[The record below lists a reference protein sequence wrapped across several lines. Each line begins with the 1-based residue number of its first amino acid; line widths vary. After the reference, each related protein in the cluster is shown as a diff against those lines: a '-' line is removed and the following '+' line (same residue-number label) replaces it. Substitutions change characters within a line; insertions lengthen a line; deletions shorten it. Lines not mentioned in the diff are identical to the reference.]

1 MWYLMHEN
9 NQQHY
14 VEEGSDRI
22 VRVIDP
28 TTNEETLRV
37 TFTPQDNGRVL
48 MKTKYPLT
56 YMYADKKM
64 SAPKDA
70 YYYFSQNREVV
81 LLSDSA
87 ETPRI
92 TVRMV
97 KLDPQD
103 WPTTPPPEDKT
114 RAPTLEYEAAP
125 SKVRSPTLECEPV
138 RNTPAPPVKQPKQQ
152 PKKRKRSYPGFFM
165 C

>member
-56 YMYADKKM
+56 YMYAGKEM
-64 SAPKDA
+64 SASVDS
-70 YYYFSQNREVV
+70 YYSFSQNRELV

-103 WPTTPPPEDKT
+103 WPTTPPPEHKT
-114 RAPTLEYEAAP
+114 RAPTLPYDAL
-125 SKVRSPTLECEPV
+125 VL
-138 RNTPAPPVKQPKQQ
+138 PAPPPVDPAPPPAQGRKK
-152 PKKRKRSYPGFFM
+152 PKKPRREFHM
-165 C
+165 CA